1 MTENTT
7 LIAYLNARMA
17 YATNPIDNNNY
28 YVDLHRYH
36 LEKEGIVDWN
46 WLDEFDQKIE
56 QLFNEFIKDEKINM
70 NKLNTKLN
78 KLVKKYVSPDLTIET
93 KIQFFNSLK
102 YLINTDY
109 KNSHILLARLGTTNN
124 VKIL

>member
-17 YATNPIDNNNY
+17 YATNPIDKNNY

-36 LEKEGIVDWN
+36 LDKEGIVDWN

-56 QLFNEFIKDEKINM
+56 QLFNEAIKDEKINM
-70 NKLNTKLN
+70 KKLNTKLD
-78 KLVKKYVSPDLTIET
+78 KLIKKYVSPDLVIEA
-93 KIQFFNSLK
+93 KIQFFNS
-102 YLINTDY
+102 
-109 KNSHILLARLGTTNN
+109 
-124 VKIL
+124 

>member
-70 NKLNTKLN
+70 KKLNAKLN

-93 KIQFFNSLK
+93 KIQFFN
-102 YLINTDY
+102 N
-109 KNSHILLARLGTTNN
+109 
-124 VKIL
+124 

>member
-93 KIQFFNSLK
+93 KIQFFN
-102 YLINTDY
+102 N
-109 KNSHILLARLGTTNN
+109 
-124 VKIL
+124 